1 MPLVKHTIIYLA
13 TIVYTSAQHTYTVI
27 QILVYVEISH
37 SLFEKLRFNFHIFG
51 NFSFNSPTAHTCRTQ
66 CDLIFFF
73 FFFFLC
79 CWTVDFTTNSFICVC
94 VFVYPYSM
102 LCDQKVVHR
111 TEQELLFVLFDNN
124 LLVHANVF
132 WTCSLYCRLQF
143 VVYFS
148 NISVYFK
155 YISIYFSNIS
165 IYFSTISLNFSI
177 F

>member
-13 TIVYTSAQHTYTVI
+13 TIVYTSAQHTVI

-73 FFFFLC
+73 VLFFAAVEQWIALQIRL
-79 CWTVDFTTNSFICVC
+79 SVC

-102 LCDQKVVHR
+102 LCDQKWCIGLNRNYCSYCSTTIYWYMR
-111 TEQELLFVLFDNN
+111 TSFEHVRSIVDYN
-124 LLVHANVF
+124 L
-132 WTCSLYCRLQF
+132 
-143 VVYFS
+143 
-148 NISVYFK
+148 
-155 YISIYFSNIS
+155 
-165 IYFSTISLNFSI
+165 
-177 F
+177 